1 MEEQVTHPGLQA
13 VSIDALL
20 TVISAYPTGFARVV
34 QIITEVQKEQYAG
47 QG

>member
-1 MEEQVTHPGLQA
+1 LEEQVTHPGLQA

-34 QIITEVQKEQYAG
+34 QIVTEVQEEQYAG